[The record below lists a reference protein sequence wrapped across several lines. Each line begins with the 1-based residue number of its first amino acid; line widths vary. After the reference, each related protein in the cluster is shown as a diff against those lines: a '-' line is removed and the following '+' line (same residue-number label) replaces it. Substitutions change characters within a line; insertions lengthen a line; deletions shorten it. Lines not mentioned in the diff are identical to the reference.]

1 MGHRPALLWLR
12 PGRAALYRRVALC
25 QPLGNAD
32 AVESV
37 PHFAEYNSAIRQIEN
52 QSCSACKTLAALCL
66 SLPARNERGESR
78 REGKLI
84 RGASSPRPSPPFLR
98 RRGRENT
105 AALSKQIFCRTQL
118 IKNLRCANRFVPLKI
133 WTNVPSFHKPFST
146 RRFEAEL
153 RCTDTLAAAARRR
166 LPSRRSRQDPA
177 GAILPLRP
185 SSHRIDPLGSAS
197 QVGE

>member
-1 MGHRPALLWLR
+1 MQNACGAL
-12 PGRAALYRRVALC
+12 
-25 QPLGNAD
+25 PL
-32 AVESV
+32 S
-37 PHFAEYNSAIRQIEN
+37 
-52 QSCSACKTLAALCL
+52 
-66 SLPARNERGESR
+66 PARNERGESR

-105 AALSKQIFCRTQL
+105 AARSKQIFCRTQL

-177 GAILPLRP
+177 GAIPPLRP

-197 QVGE
+197 QVGEQSDLSPGRRKNRRCVHRIPLSYPTADAQMESSR